1 MDLPHSNLTELLN
14 MRNVAADPGVPG
26 MSESCSVAV
35 VVPFFDEENHISRCL
50 QSLVNQRLDSG
61 DLFTSNQFEIICVN
75 NNSTDGSTSIVSE
88 FIAAHP
94 DYRIFQVD
102 EPRQGPAWARNKG
115 VETAISRFAYSSRSL
130 NESIIAW
137 IDGDSEAG
145 ENWLV
150 EIVKAFQNPEVMAAA
165 GEMVRTYTPIFTR
178 SDDEFISK
186 NMGVLRKV
194 TKERWKEL
202 FIIHMDGCIK
212 NLVTRDVI
220 NAISRGR
227 NIQSIAEEIY
237 GGQWRLVTE
246 KIRQGLDELPEENSG
261 SLRFAN
267 GFLSTPEQERL
278 TNKIFQISRCCVW
291 TWLWS
296 GYCVSLDLD

>member
-61 DLFTSNQFEIICVN
+61 DLFTPNQFEIICVN

-115 VETAISRFAYSSRSL
+115 VETAISRFVYSSRSL

-165 GEMVRTYTPIFTR
+165 GDKCYSTDIFETLCKTVPHAYLPGIVAQDMIRDKIVKILKPIRIPRLNGANSAIRASAYWTFAKWVFPA
-178 SDDEFISK
+178 DE
-186 NMGVLRKV
+186 
-194 TKERWKEL
+194 
-202 FIIHMDGCIK
+202 
-212 NLVTRDVI
+212 
-220 NAISRGR
+220 SRFSVADMR
-227 NIQSIAEEIY
+227 PA
-237 GGQWRLVTE
+237 
-246 KIRQGLDELPEENSG
+246 
-261 SLRFAN
+261 
-267 GFLSTPEQERL
+267 
-278 TNKIFQISRCCVW
+278 
-291 TWLWS
+291 
-296 GYCVSLDLD
+296 